1 MATPHRT
8 SAPRSSAQP
17 RSNVAPVGPV
27 APVAEWAW
35 LMFSPI
41 LDAQRMQME
50 TLLRWQQSIVTM
62 QRDVREQWAVRYGGG
77 VPIDG

>member
-1 MATPHRT
+1 
-8 SAPRSSAQP
+8 
-17 RSNVAPVGPV
+17 
-27 APVAEWAW
+27 
-35 LMFSPI
+35 MFSPI